1 MSLELLNQ
9 LEAKVQTTLEVV
21 EILRLEIDELKQE
34 NASLKNDKQ
43 AWEDRLNQLLG
54 KFSAVHDL
62 EVSDPSF
69 DS

>member
-62 EVSDPSF
+62 EVSDPSS